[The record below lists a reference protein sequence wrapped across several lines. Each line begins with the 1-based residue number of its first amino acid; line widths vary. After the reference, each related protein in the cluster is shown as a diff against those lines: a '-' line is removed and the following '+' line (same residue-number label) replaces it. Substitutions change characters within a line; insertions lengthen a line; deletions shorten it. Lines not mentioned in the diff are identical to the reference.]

1 MTKEQNIDTVRLLEF
16 TLAEVT
22 KEGSNEPGK

>member
-16 TLAEVT
+16 TLAEVA
-22 KEGSNEPGK
+22 KEESYQFK